1 MRLDVFTIAALS
13 GDRPGVEVCAAGDPS
28 IHAPGTTSST
38 ARGAAADDAA
48 GSGPD
53 RGDEGSAMRAS
64 DAAPAVFERVYDE
77 HFAFVWRTLR
87 LLGVAEGA
95 LEDAA
100 QDVFAVVSH
109 KLPSFAGRSSL
120 RTWIFAIV
128 QRTASNH
135 RRSHRRKQKPLVPLS
150 DAFVSHEPTPQ
161 AHAEALDAARAIERH
176 CETLDAER
184 RALLVL
190 ALIEEVPAA
199 EIARA
204 LGVPTNTIYSRVRLL
219 RAGLERALEQSEQEH
234 G

>member
-13 GDRPGVEVCAAGDPS
+13 GDRPRTEVDAAGGASMD
-28 IHAPGTTSST
+28 APEPASSS
-38 ARGAAADDAA
+38 AGGGAAAD
-48 GSGPD
+48 
-53 RGDEGSAMRAS
+53 
-64 DAAPAVFERVYDE
+64 APPADFERVYDE

-87 LLGVAEGA
+87 LLGVAEVA

-100 QDVFAVVSH
+100 QDVFAVVSN
-109 KLPSFAGRSSL
+109 KLPTFAGRSSL

-128 QRTASNH
+128 QHTASNH

-150 DAFVSHEPTPQ
+150 DTFVSREPTPQ
-161 AHAEALDAARAIERH
+161 AHAEAMDAARAIERH

-184 RALLVL
+184 RALFVL
-190 ALIEEVPAA
+190 ALIEEVPAV

-219 RAGLERALEQSEQEH
+219 RAGLERALGQSEEEH